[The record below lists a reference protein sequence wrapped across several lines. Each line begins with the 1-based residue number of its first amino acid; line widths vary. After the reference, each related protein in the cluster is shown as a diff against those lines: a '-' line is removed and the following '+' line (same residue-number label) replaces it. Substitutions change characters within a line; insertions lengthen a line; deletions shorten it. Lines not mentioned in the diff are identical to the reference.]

1 MRIEILVF
9 DGVDEMDVM
18 GPFEV
23 WSHAARRPEFD
34 LALVGLDGPVE
45 VTGLHGL
52 QFKAPEGLG
61 SPDALFVP
69 GGGWMNRAEKGAWA
83 EARRGT
89 MTARIAELAPT
100 LQWIGSVCTGSMLLA
115 EAGLVK
121 GRPATTNRGAW
132 AELEAFGA
140 DLKTNRVVDD
150 GTLVTAGG
158 ITCGIDL
165 ALHIVERE
173 LGADVADG
181 IASAMEYA
189 RDRDVWT
196 AGTH

>member
-23 WSHAARRPEFD
+23 WSHASRRPEFE

-45 VTGLHGL
+45 VTGMHGL

-61 SPDALFVP
+61 TPDGLFVP
-69 GGGWMNRAEKGAWA
+69 GGGWMNRAERGAWA
-83 EARRGT
+83 EARRGVLP
-89 MTARIAELAPT
+89 ARIAEVAQHT
-100 LQWIGSVCTGSMLLA
+100 QWVGSVCTGSMLLA

-132 AELEAFGA
+132 DELETFGA
-140 DLKTNRVVDD
+140 EVKHNRVVDD
-150 GTLVTAGG
+150 GNLVTAGG
-158 ITCGIDL
+158 ITAGIDL

-173 LGADVADG
+173 LTAEVADG
-181 IASAMEYA
+181 IAAAMEYA
-189 RDRDVWT
+189 RVRDVYRR
-196 AGTH
+196 

>member
-1 MRIEILVF
+1 MRIEMLVF

-23 WSHAARRPEFD
+23 WSHASKRTELE

-45 VTGLHGL
+45 VTGLNGL
-52 QFKAPEGLG
+52 QFKAPAGLG
-61 SPDALFVP
+61 TPDALFVP
-69 GGGWMNRAEKGAWA
+69 GGGWMNRAEKGSWA
-83 EARRGT
+83 EARRGV

-100 LQWIGSVCTGSMLLA
+100 LGWIGSVCTGSMLLA

-121 GRPATTNRGAW
+121 DRPATTNRGAW

-140 DLKTNRVVDD
+140 ELKKNRVVDD

-158 ITCGIDL
+158 ITAGIDL

-173 LGADVADG
+173 YGVDVADG
-181 IASAMEYA
+181 IAATMEYT
-189 RDRDVWT
+189 RDRHVLIT
-196 AGTH
+196 R